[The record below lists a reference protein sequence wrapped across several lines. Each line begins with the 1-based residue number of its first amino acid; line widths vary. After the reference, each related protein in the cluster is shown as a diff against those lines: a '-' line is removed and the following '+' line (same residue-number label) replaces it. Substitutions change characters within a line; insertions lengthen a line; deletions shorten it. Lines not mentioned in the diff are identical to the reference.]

1 MEKQNICPVCRQE
14 VTAANLKQQKK
25 ELEKLLKS
33 IKRESKESIDELK
46 QKLIWSS
53 IIFDTFF

>member
-53 IIFDTFF
+53 IIFDTFL

>member
-33 IKRESKESIDELK
+33 IKRESKESIDKLK
-46 QKLIWSS
+46 QKLI
-53 IIFDTFF
+53 